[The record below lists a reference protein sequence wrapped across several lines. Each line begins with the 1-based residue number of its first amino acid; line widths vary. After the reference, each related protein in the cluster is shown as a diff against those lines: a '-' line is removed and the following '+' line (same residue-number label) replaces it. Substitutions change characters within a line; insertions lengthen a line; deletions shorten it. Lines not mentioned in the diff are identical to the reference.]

1 MSHPLGAQ
9 SLALSL
15 VAMIQDDRHR
25 RAPTLYLIHPI
36 AECGQWANHHERAID
51 ILRSQ
56 MSEQPDG
63 LHLQG
68 MSLVTQQAGPWASQP
83 HIRGKRRSLADH

>member
-1 MSHPLGAQ
+1 MRHPLGAQ

-25 RAPTLYLIHPI
+25 RAPTLHLIYPV
-36 AECGQWANHHERAID
+36 AECGQWANHHERPID
-51 ILRSQ
+51 ILGSQ
-56 MSEQPDG
+56 MSEQTDG

-68 MSLVTQQAGPWASQP
+68 MSLVIQQVGPWASQP
-83 HIRGKRRSLADH
+83 YTCGKRRFLADH

>member
-1 MSHPLGAQ
+1 MRHPLGAQ

-25 RAPTLYLIHPI
+25 RAPTLHLIHPV
-36 AECGQWANHHERAID
+36 AECGQWANYHEGAID
-51 ILRSQ
+51 ILGSQ
-56 MSEQPDG
+56 MSEQTDG

-68 MSLVTQQAGPWASQP
+68 MSLVTQQAGPWTSQP
-83 HIRGKRRSLADH
+83 YTRGKRGFLAEN